1 MRCLEILDDAI
12 AGFGRGDKLE
22 PITSVGLAKAIVMIL
37 ASTFAIYKAKR
48 LSHGAEQWIYVIS
61 KAVEAV
67 SRLGPKG
74 RRMNCS

>member
-48 LSHGAEQWIYVIS
+48 LSHGAEQ
-61 KAVEAV
+61 
-67 SRLGPKG
+67 
-74 RRMNCS
+74 